1 MLRAQSGLQP
11 VIQPLY
17 APPIGFPFRVPTAEP
32 FVSPAHPSPPSLRT
46 FFLTLLN
53 IFLLIVGFCLLSIV
67 FLFFSLQDFYWTSV
81 ILCGASTVLI
91 IATLFYIFGADDKT
105 KVVFSA
111 VLHLISISFFFV
123 SIVIFLTNLAYH
135 LDCNTWTRPFD
146 TVSKALRDPTVKDCE
161 NVRTY
166 SIVGGSLIQLVVM
179 LQVISIYGTY
189 NLRQRYRLIK
199 EVQES
204 QIRFLNGGGN
214 N

>member
-1 MLRAQSGLQP
+1 M
-11 VIQPLY
+11 
-17 APPIGFPFRVPTAEP
+17 
-32 FVSPAHPSPPSLRT
+32 
-46 FFLTLLN
+46 
-53 IFLLIVGFCLLSIV
+53 
-67 FLFFSLQDFYWTSV
+67 
-81 ILCGASTVLI
+81 
-91 IATLFYIFGADDKT
+91 
-105 KVVFSA
+105 
-111 VLHLISISFFFV
+111 